1 MKIDRRDF
9 LKKAGLGSIAL
20 VSVPALTNTLA
31 TPTWAD
37 EDQDRVYDF
46 VAFSKGATIS
56 GVDHRIG
63 MRGAGSFQVEAG
75 KGKVKGGGSF
85 VHFNNASPIPKAI
98 LAFGTWEPTEFVSFF
113 TIGTYGLI
121 TAGILETKINLTSQ
135 EGTVVPATLRLICNI
150 GAAGLST
157 GEVEGYKL
165 AIPGAAFSPF
175 VPLDPP
181 LGLTHLGLRGLD

>member
-9 LKKAGLGSIAL
+9 LKKAGLGSIVLISA
-20 VSVPALTNTLA
+20 PTLTNAFA
-31 TPTWAD
+31 THAWAD
-37 EDQDRVYDF
+37 EDQDRVFDF

-63 MRGAGSFQVEAG
+63 MRGAGSFKVED
-75 KGKVKGGGSF
+75 GKVKGGGSF
-85 VHFNNASPIPKAI
+85 VHFNNASPIPKTI
-98 LAFGTWEPTEFVSFF
+98 LAFGTWEPSEFVSFF
-113 TIGTYGLI
+113 TIGTYSLI

-150 GAAGLST
+150 GAAGLFT

-165 AIPGAAFSPF
+165 TIPGAGFSPF

-181 LGLTHLGLRGLD
+181 LGLTHLGLRGPD